1 MQPGRRLPAGEAL
14 RILVG
19 LVHAPSVWQF
29 DGGWGAAG
37 YQGGMRNIVIE
48 VYGSE
53 GDVYE
58 VAFTALSGKP
68 LASCT
73 CKAGSNGQF
82 CKHRLALLAGD
93 MGRLVDKSKAA
104 EVKDVLGWAEFAP
117 ILGQVSRLHEIEAQI
132 DELEKARSALKKA
145 VGKALGGR

>member
-1 MQPGRRLPAGEAL
+1 
-14 RILVG
+14 
-19 LVHAPSVWQF
+19 
-29 DGGWGAAG
+29 
-37 YQGGMRNIVIE
+37 MRNVVVG

-58 VAFTALSGKP
+58 VAFTVLSGKA

-82 CKHRLALLAGD
+82 CKHRLALLEGD
-93 MGRLVDKSKAA
+93 MGRLVDKTKAP

-117 ILGQVSRLHEIEAQI
+117 ILDQVSRLHEIEAQM
-132 DELEKARSALKKA
+132 DELEKARSTLKKA

>member
-1 MQPGRRLPAGEAL
+1 
-14 RILVG
+14 
-19 LVHAPSVWQF
+19 
-29 DGGWGAAG
+29 
-37 YQGGMRNIVIE
+37 MRNVVVG

-58 VAFTALSGKP
+58 VAFTVLSGKA

-82 CKHRLALLAGD
+82 CKHRLALLEGD
-93 MGRLVDKSKAA
+93 MGRLVDKTKAP

-117 ILGQVSRLHEIEAQI
+117 ILDQVSRLHEIEAQI
-132 DELEKARSALKKA
+132 EELEKARASLRKA